1 MVELHSALS
10 NEAQLSLL
18 QTMLEIRRFEE
29 AVEQV
34 FARGLGRGTTHLCIG
49 QEAVAVGACA
59 ALQPDDYVT
68 STHRGH
74 GHCIARGLDPR
85 LMMAEIYGKSSG
97 YCKGKGG
104 SMHIA
109 DINAGVLGAN
119 GIVGAGIPIA
129 VGAALSAVI
138 RETNQVVLCFFGDG
152 AVAGGSFHEAVN
164 LASVWNLPVVFL
176 CENNLYA
183 MSLSIQEAIAACD
196 VANEATAYGIPGV
209 CIDGNDV
216 LAVYEAASSAV
227 DRARERKGP
236 TLIEAKTYRWRGH
249 SRSDARLYRT
259 PEEEE
264 QWRERDP
271 IRRFADQ
278 LITEGLLSTERL
290 DALKE
295 HAARLME
302 EAVTFAECSPYPAAE
317 ELTEDIYV

>member
-1 MVELHSALS
+1 MSELHRALS
-10 NEAQLSLL
+10 NEEQVSLL
-18 QTMLEIRRFEE
+18 QTMLQIRRFEE

-74 GHCIARGLDPR
+74 GHCIARGLDPK

-109 DINAGVLGAN
+109 DIAAGVLGAN

-138 RETNQVVLCFFGDG
+138 LETRQVVLCFFGDG

-164 LASVWNLPVVFL
+164 LASVWDLPVVFL

-183 MSLSIQEAIAACD
+183 MSLSIEEAIGTCD
-196 VANEATAYGIPGV
+196 VANEAAAYGIPGV

-227 DRARERKGP
+227 DRARGMKGP

-278 LITEGLLSTERL
+278 LIAEGLLSREQL
-290 DALKE
+290 EGFKA

-302 EAVTFAECSPYPAAE
+302 EAVTFAERSPYPSAE
-317 ELTEDIYV
+317 DLTRDVYV